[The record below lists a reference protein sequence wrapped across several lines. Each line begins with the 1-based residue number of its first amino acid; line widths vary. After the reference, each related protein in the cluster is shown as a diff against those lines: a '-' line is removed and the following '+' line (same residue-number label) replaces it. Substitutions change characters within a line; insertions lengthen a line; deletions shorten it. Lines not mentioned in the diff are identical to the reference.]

1 MNRADL
7 IGKTTPGGWTIV
19 GLRERGSRHTGGR
32 HSYGYIATNVAGE
45 SAFVK
50 ALDMRLAAGKDDDI
64 QKALKDLATRIDC
77 FRYEWNLAEQCN
89 GAGLSG
95 VIRALEEGAFELED
109 EDNPVPFLVFELA
122 DCDLREQADREKRFD
137 LAFRLRVLHKSAVGL
152 SQLHGIKIAL
162 QDMKPSNIVVF
173 QDHNSKI
180 ADLGSA
186 HHREI
191 LRPGDASDVAAD
203 RAYAPLEQLYGAVGT
218 GWESR
223 RLVADLYLLGSIAAF
238 LVTGIGMTQH
248 IKMQLAHEHLWTNFN
263 DDYDQVLPYLREAM
277 EAALDEIRDEA
288 DPEIADE
295 IVRHIGHLC
304 DPDPALR
311 GHPRNLQGAGGRC
324 GLERFVSRFDYLAT
338 RAELGIVQGVRRE
351 RI

>member
-1 MNRADL
+1 MDRAAL

-19 GLRERGSRHTGGR
+19 SFRERGSRHTGGR
-32 HSYGYIATNVAGE
+32 HSYGYIATNDLGE
-45 SAFVK
+45 NAFVK
-50 ALDMRLAAGKDDDI
+50 ALDMRLGAGKDDDI
-64 QKALKDLATRIDC
+64 QMALKDLATRIDC

-95 VIRALEEGAFELED
+95 VIRALEEGAFELEG

-152 SQLHGIKIAL
+152 SQLHGIRIAL

-173 QDHNSKI
+173 ENNSSKI

-191 LRPGDASDVAAD
+191 VRPGDSAHVAAD
-203 RAYAPLEQLYGAVGT
+203 RAYAPLEQLYGAVGN

-248 IKMQLAHEHLWTNFN
+248 IKMQLGHEQLWTNFN
-263 DDYDQVLPYLREAM
+263 DDYEQVLPYLREAM
-277 EAALDEIRDEA
+277 EAALDDIGDEA

-295 IVRHIGHLC
+295 IVRLIGYLC

-311 GHPRNLQGAGGRC
+311 GHPRNVEGAGGHC
-324 GLERFVSRFDYLAT
+324 GLERFVSRFDVMAT
-338 RAELGIVQGVRRE
+338 RAEMAVARGARRE
-351 RI
+351 RV

>member
-1 MNRADL
+1 MNRVAL

-19 GLRERGSRHTGGR
+19 SIRERGSRHTGGR
-32 HSYGYIATNVAGE
+32 HSLGYIATNDRGE
-45 SAFVK
+45 HAFVK
-50 ALDMRLAAGKDDDI
+50 ALDMRLGAGKDDDI
-64 QKALKDLATRIDC
+64 QKALKDLTVRIEC
-77 FRYEWNLAEQCN
+77 FRYEWNLAEQCK

-95 VIRALEEGAFELED
+95 VIRALEEGAFELD
-109 EDNPVPFLVFELA
+109 GEDNPVPFLVFELA
-122 DCDLREQADREKRFD
+122 DCDLREQSDREKRFD
-137 LAFRLRVLHKSAVGL
+137 LAFRLRILHKSAVGL
-152 SQLHGIKIAL
+152 SQLHGIRIAL

-173 QDHNSKI
+173 DDRSSKI

-186 HHREI
+186 HHRDVV
-191 LRPGDASDVAAD
+191 RPGDAADIAAD
-203 RAYAPLEQLYGAVGT
+203 RAYAPLEQLYGAVGN

-248 IKMQLAHEHLWTNFN
+248 IKMQLGHEHLWTNFA
-263 DDYDQVLPYLREAM
+263 DDYDQVLPFLREAM
-277 EAALDEIRDEA
+277 EAALDEIREEA

-295 IVRHIGHLC
+295 IVRLISYLC

-311 GHPRNLQGAGGRC
+311 GHPRNLEGAGGHC
-324 GLERFVSRFDYLAT
+324 GLERFVSRFDVLAT
-338 RAELGIVQGVRRE
+338 RAEMAVAPGARHE

>member
-1 MNRADL
+1 MDRLAL
-7 IGKTTPGGWTIV
+7 IGKTTPGGWTIESV
-19 GLRERGSRHTGGR
+19 RERGSRHTGGR
-32 HSYGYIATNVAGE
+32 HSLGYIATNERGE
-45 SAFVK
+45 HAFVK
-50 ALDMRLAAGKDDDI
+50 ALDMRLGAGRDDDI
-64 QKALKDLATRIDC
+64 QMALKDLAVRIEC

-95 VIRALEEGAFELED
+95 VIRALEEGAFDIAGEE
-109 EDNPVPFLVFELA
+109 NPVPFLVFELA
-122 DCDLREQADREKRFD
+122 DCDLREQSDREKRFD

-152 SQLHGIKIAL
+152 SQLHGIRIAL

-173 QDHNSKI
+173 EDQRTKI

-191 LRPGDASDVAAD
+191 ARPGDSTDIAAD
-203 RAYAPLEQLYGAVGT
+203 RAYAPPEQLYGAVGS

-223 RLVADLYLLGSIAAF
+223 RLVADLYLLGSIAAI

-248 IKMQLAHEHLWTNFN
+248 IKMQLGHEHLWTSFG
-263 DDYDQVLPYLREAM
+263 DDYEQVLPYLRTAM

-295 IVRHIGHLC
+295 IVRLIGYLC
-304 DPDPALR
+304 DPDPAMR
-311 GHPRNLQGAGGRC
+311 GHPRNLEGSGERC
-324 GLERFVSRFDYLAT
+324 TLERFVSRFDVMAT
-338 RAELGIVQGVRRE
+338 RAEMAVASGAWRE